1 MPELL
6 LSSAPVQKLAPSAL
20 DNRSKDKPLS
30 GISNGLDTANTSENK
45 GGKFNNIL
53 SSMLGYADSEKLEQ
67 VNKNDSEELGLAL
80 DGVMI
85 QLEKLDIDPE
95 MLTGIKDFID
105 GQDFSSFSLG
115 SLNEGLSLPD
125 FLSELGAMI
134 NSILNQVDEDTGIPL
149 SEALGTET
157 DAIESAFLQLNMLIS
172 KIANRSEGG
181 AQASGNSLLGFSFES
196 GKGKNGQWQQY
207 DPQQMSQPENG
218 SKLPLDT
225 QSQGL
230 ISERLVSETD
240 QSFKAQMG
248 QLVAGNNLDAAE
260 LVDSLSEA
268 MLGAKLD
275 AKDNTQSKFSDIQ
288 LRTPNEA
295 LKQYST
301 TLSTPVNSEQWSD
314 DLSQKILWFAG
325 RNIQTAEMHLN
336 PAELGPIDVKIHV
349 QNDVATVTF
358 NVNNASVRDLL
369 ESNVV
374 RLREMMEA
382 NGVNVGDVNVGSDTR
397 EQSQQSN
404 SDSSEKGF
412 SQSGHDSGESGELVM
427 TEKEVTIKQ
436 ANLVDYFV

>member
-275 AKDNTQSKFSDIQ
+275 AKDK
-288 LRTPNEA
+288 
-295 LKQYST
+295 
-301 TLSTPVNSEQWSD
+301 
-314 DLSQKILWFAG
+314 
-325 RNIQTAEMHLN
+325 
-336 PAELGPIDVKIHV
+336 
-349 QNDVATVTF
+349 
-358 NVNNASVRDLL
+358 
-369 ESNVV
+369 
-374 RLREMMEA
+374 
-382 NGVNVGDVNVGSDTR
+382 
-397 EQSQQSN
+397 
-404 SDSSEKGF
+404 
-412 SQSGHDSGESGELVM
+412 
-427 TEKEVTIKQ
+427 
-436 ANLVDYFV
+436 